1 MGMLKGFKDIK
12 NMMAATPGLLE
23 QTSQLSANAQAM
35 SAQAAAA
42 AGTAP
47 GAAPGAAT
55 GAATGHHGLV
65 AASAGS
71 PLPDE
76 LSAAIAGVDLATY
89 AKVSAGLAQFGY
101 DTSRIG
107 EVAAQHGIDLI
118 SWQTA
123 MDGWNARITASP
135 AVASQFN
142 AFYTGR
148 A

>member
-42 AGTAP
+42 AGAAP
-47 GAAPGAAT
+47 GAAP
-55 GAATGHHGLV
+55 GHHGLV

-107 EVAAQHGIDLI
+107 EVAAQHGIDPI

-123 MDGWNARITASP
+123 MDGWNARIAASP

>member
-47 GAAPGAAT
+47 GAAPG
-55 GAATGHHGLV
+55 HHGRV

-107 EVAAQHGIDLI
+107 EVAAQHGIDPI

>member
-12 NMMAATPGLLE
+12 NMMAATPALLE

-47 GAAPGAAT
+47 GAAPG
-55 GAATGHHGLV
+55 HHGRV

-107 EVAAQHGIDLI
+107 EVAAQHGIDPI

-123 MDGWNARITASP
+123 MDGWNARIAANP

>member
-42 AGTAP
+42 
-47 GAAPGAAT
+47 GAAPGAAP
-55 GAATGHHGLV
+55 GHHGLV
-65 AASAGS
+65 AAPAGS

-89 AKVSAGLAQFGY
+89 AKVPAGLAQFGY